1 MHPNAQRCCGNRRCI
16 GCCMHLR
23 QRGHLLLHAPE
34 FHSQL
39 LDAVEPGCTSSLPCC
54 VCVFAATRAAPTTRA
69 ATKAARAADAAA
81 AAARVAAAAAAAT
94 VAKLARSVEPLLAAG
109 ATVPVV
115 LLWGAGSRRGDA
127 QILSGVGKTARWS
140 VLAASPPHERRAHAR
155 PEKIRQVYQLAAT
168 VRKSAVITSC
178 TDADHVELAELGAEE
193 KIHVGSL
200 IWPGHRRR
208 RLSLPSTAAA
218 ANAPTAQST
227 DGSCTASAR
236 DASSSTAEGTRRENN
251 SSGMAAEDTS
261 SENTSCA
268 ALLSTAG
275 PGGEPKC

>member
-1 MHPNAQRCCGNRRCI
+1 MHPNAQRCCGNRRCK

-23 QRGHLLLHAPE
+23 LLLHAPE

-39 LDAVEPGCTSSLPCC
+39 LDALEPGCTSSLPCC
-54 VCVFAATRAAPTTRA
+54 VCEFGATRAAPTTRA
-69 ATKAARAADAAA
+69 TTKAARAADAAA
-81 AAARVAAAAAAAT
+81 AAAAVAAAT
-94 VAKLARSVEPLLAAG
+94 VAKLAHSVEPLLAAG

-115 LLWGAGSRRGDA
+115 LLRGAGSRRGDA

-140 VLAASPPHERRAHAR
+140 VRAESPPHERRAHAR
-155 PEKIRQVYQLAAT
+155 PEKIRQGYQLTAT

-193 KIHVGSL
+193 NIHVVSL

-268 ALLSTAG
+268 ALLTTAG
-275 PGGEPKC
+275 PGGELKC